1 MTFATEYVLGERK
14 YRSWRI
20 SPLIRPT
27 GLNLTCRSESSPW
40 NANTAAAA
48 QLLPRRLAERLH
60 WSLWDRDLTAE
71 IARVAKVDHRA
82 ALRCD
87 ERVDTFL
94 YRLFKVYARGSYER
108 SLPVGERTSFDAD
121 TMVEILQRV
130 VEDVASR
137 GNSVIVGRGSAY
149 FLRNRADTFHVFTYA
164 PVDEKIRRLKS
175 IGKSDK
181 EALQLIDEIDR
192 ERASFIRHYFHAEW
206 PHRALY
212 NLMINTKFGDEHVV
226 ETTLQQ
232 IAALEKLPALKTA

>member
-1 MTFATEYVLGERK
+1 MAIRIITVEREYG
-14 YRSWRI
+14 S
-20 SPLIRPT
+20 
-27 GLNLTCRSESSPW
+27 GG
-40 NANTAAAA
+40 AAIA
-48 QLLPRRLAERLH
+48 QALAEKLH

-71 IARVAKVDHRA
+71 IARVAKVGEHA

-121 TMVEILQRV
+121 AMVETLQQV
-130 VEDVASR
+130 IESVASR

-149 FLRNRADTFHVFTYA
+149 FLRNRPDTFHVFTYA

-206 PHRALY
+206 PHRPLY

-226 ETTLQQ
+226 EMILQQ
-232 IAALEKLPALKTA
+232 IAALEKLLPALKTA

>member
-14 YRSWRI
+14 YCSRRI
-20 SPLIRPT
+20 SPLIRPQAWT
-27 GLNLTCRSESSPW
+27 HMPIRIVTVEREYGSGG
-40 NANTAAAA
+40 AAIA
-48 QLLPRRLAERLH
+48 QALAERLH
-60 WSLWDRDLTAE
+60 WNLWDRDLTAE
-71 IARVAKVDHRA
+71 IARVAKVGHNA

-108 SLPVGERTSFDAD
+108 SLPMGDRTSFDAD

-149 FLRNRADTFHVFTYA
+149 FLRDRGDTFHVFTYA

-181 EALQLIDEIDR
+181 EALQSIEEIDR
-192 ERASFIRHYFHAEW
+192 ERASFIRHYFQAEW

-226 ETTLQQ
+226 ETILQQ